1 MFYWFQVI
9 TESQPLFRKATK
21 LHLSFDYE
29 CDLAWLLSL
38 STLIDL
44 SQLIQVEL
52 KSNDSRSYDGHIIEN
67 LATFIQQLPNVTSL
81 IIDYKFCQYKGA
93 RYIQSIHSII
103 PHHVEHLELYVSN
116 LDRMKIILEQ
126 FKHLSSITFKV
137 AVYRNMSAQVVNWLV
152 ENATDSTYR
161 KGYNT
166 VDVWLGKKRRQ
177 RKKFKNDRKRLK
189 RSDEHH
195 DS

>member
-1 MFYWFQVI
+1 
-9 TESQPLFRKATK
+9 
-21 LHLSFDYE
+21 
-29 CDLAWLLSL
+29 
-38 STLIDL
+38 
-44 SQLIQVEL
+44 
-52 KSNDSRSYDGHIIEN
+52 
-67 LATFIQQLPNVTSL
+67 
-81 IIDYKFCQYKGA
+81 
-93 RYIQSIHSII
+93 
-103 PHHVEHLELYVSN
+103 
-116 LDRMKIILEQ
+116 MKIILEQ

-152 ENATDSTYR
+152 ENATDSTYQ

-166 VDVWLGKKRRQ
+166 VDVWLGKKRSQ